1 MDRINEI
8 LSELGVSKV
17 RLAKYLG
24 VSRQMLY
31 NYLAMNSISEWPKE
45 KSTKFLGLL
54 GVKEEKEL
62 DNIELDSDYIL
73 AVEAKLADVKDG
85 QDKDCIADLKGFNKK
100 EQELLSDIVFLLKQ
114 KLTEDKSKETFYA
127 FSYLYHYLQPM

>member
-1 MDRINEI
+1 MDRVNEI
-8 LSELGVSKV
+8 LSELGISKV

-54 GVKEEKEL
+54 GVKEEKE
-62 DNIELDSDYIL
+62 
-73 AVEAKLADVKDG
+73 
-85 QDKDCIADLKGFNKK
+85 
-100 EQELLSDIVFLLKQ
+100 
-114 KLTEDKSKETFYA
+114 
-127 FSYLYHYLQPM
+127 